1 MWYRFDEAKS
11 NVNTVKLNFRNPTA
25 FVCQYDKPSQPYFAV
40 ATGAF
45 VSLGG
50 SILAPRLTVLPCM
63 PTSLMMVL
71 AFQLPTSAIE
81 FLINKKNKTV
91 KAIKINSVEIPSTDI
106 QNYMSSNEIVASI
119 YEMLFPM

>member
-1 MWYRFDEAKS
+1 
-11 NVNTVKLNFRNPTA
+11 
-25 FVCQYDKPSQPYFAV
+25 
-40 ATGAF
+40 
-45 VSLGG
+45 
-50 SILAPRLTVLPCM
+50 M